1 MLTAG
6 AVVAEKL
13 AASCSDQSAGP
24 GRRPAAPS
32 PNESPRRPHAS
43 VGAGLGP
50 AKTCLGDPPFRRVH
64 PSASGETATDEVAIR
79 KAAANT
85 EVDAFSVE
93 LSEVSPEVK
102 PHKEQ
107 PGLTDVPL

>member
-1 MLTAG
+1 M
-6 AVVAEKL
+6 
-13 AASCSDQSAGP
+13 
-24 GRRPAAPS
+24 
-32 PNESPRRPHAS
+32 PRRPD
-43 VGAGLGP
+43 G
-50 AKTCLGDPPFRRVH
+50 RRVH

-93 LSEVSPEVK
+93 LSEVSPGVK

-107 PGLTDVPL
+107 PGLTDIPL

>member
-1 MLTAG
+1 M
-6 AVVAEKL
+6 
-13 AASCSDQSAGP
+13 
-24 GRRPAAPS
+24 
-32 PNESPRRPHAS
+32 
-43 VGAGLGP
+43 
-50 AKTCLGDPPFRRVH
+50 H

-93 LSEVSPEVK
+93 LSEVSPGVK

-107 PGLTDVPL
+107 PGLTDIPL